1 MKKKATVIIQ
11 ARMGSTRLPGKV
23 LKSIQ
28 NYAALEFLVRRLR
41 MSSMVKNIVVATTEN
56 MKDNAIEKFC
66 IEKEL
71 NYFRG
76 PEEDVLKR
84 YQLTAQYYDAEDI
97 VRISGDCPFTDW
109 EMLDKLVNLYFQ
121 ENADFVTNNRG
132 GNGAVADACDWI
144 ENYILKGVTT

>member
-1 MKKKATVIIQ
+1 MILAILQ

-71 NYFRG
+71 NYFR
-76 PEEDVLKR
+76 
-84 YQLTAQYYDAEDI
+84 QTILT
-97 VRISGDCPFTDW
+97 
-109 EMLDKLVNLYFQ
+109 
-121 ENADFVTNNRG
+121 
-132 GNGAVADACDWI
+132 
-144 ENYILKGVTT
+144 

>member
-1 MKKKATVIIQ
+1 MYRKRT
-11 ARMGSTRLPGKV
+11 
-23 LKSIQ
+23 
-28 NYAALEFLVRRLR
+28 
-41 MSSMVKNIVVATTEN
+41 
-56 MKDNAIEKFC
+56 
-66 IEKEL
+66 

-121 ENADFVTNNRG
+121 ENADFVTNMYKNFSTWFCNRS
-132 GNGAVADACDWI
+132 
-144 ENYILKGVTT
+144 L